1 MRDPAAI
8 LDGVMKREE
17 QGLTFFNEGVAFP
30 HVRVEGLAAPIVALG
45 LTRGGV
51 TDVSTEKPVEI
62 VFLILSPAETPD
74 VQVQILGLVSRAGQ
88 NRHLLQRL
96 ASTQTPEEA
105 LETIRDWE
113 SPGG

>member
-1 MRDPAAI
+1 
-8 LDGVMKREE
+8 
-17 QGLTFFNEGVAFP
+17 
-30 HVRVEGLAAPIVALG
+30 
-45 LTRGGV
+45 
-51 TDVSTEKPVEI
+51 
-62 VFLILSPAETPD
+62 

-105 LETIRDWE
+105 LETIRNWE